1 MISICFKYGSN
12 RIKYPAGSNSC
23 RFFAFGRRMAA
34 SFFRIKSVPFADN
47 IKKHADSISP
57 YINSR
62 MA

>member
-57 YINSR
+57 
-62 MA
+62 